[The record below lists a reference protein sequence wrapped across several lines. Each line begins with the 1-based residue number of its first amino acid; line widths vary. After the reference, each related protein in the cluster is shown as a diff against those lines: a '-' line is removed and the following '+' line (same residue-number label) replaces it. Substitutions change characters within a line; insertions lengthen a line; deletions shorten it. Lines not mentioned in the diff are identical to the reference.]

1 MCKGLRITSKK
12 IPPKIFGEINMTRC
26 TYLDSWFDSQSK
38 KIDDE
43 EKKTKKCFATG
54 GKKE

>member
-1 MCKGLRITSKK
+1 MATGREVNVFVESD
-12 IPPKIFGEINMTRC
+12 FMTRC
-26 TYLDSWFDSQSK
+26 AYLNSWFDSQSK
-38 KIDDE
+38 KIDEE